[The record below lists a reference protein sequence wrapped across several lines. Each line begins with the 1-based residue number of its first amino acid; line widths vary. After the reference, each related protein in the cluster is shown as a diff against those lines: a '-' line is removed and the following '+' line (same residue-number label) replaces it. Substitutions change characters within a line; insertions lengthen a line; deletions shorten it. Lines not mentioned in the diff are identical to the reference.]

1 MQQPT
6 RWAWLFPVSYLL
18 HLIEEYGGGEG
29 FPRWIS
35 RVASVNF
42 TEQDFLTLNAFGLGL
57 MTVGA
62 LLSMKN
68 AWYWL
73 WLALGGV
80 VLLNGAL
87 HVVFSLLT
95 WSYSPGLLSGLLI
108 WLPLGAITW
117 YVGWQQATR
126 RSLVIGA
133 CLALGLHGIVSLLAL
148 LGYVPFL
155 RRSRK

>member
-1 MQQPT
+1 MAAEAKRITMQQPT
-6 RWAWLFPVSYLL
+6 RWAGLFPVTYLL
-18 HLIEEYGGGEG
+18 HLLEEYEGGEG

-35 RVASVNF
+35 RVASANF

-62 LLSMKN
+62 LLIVRN

-73 WLALGGV
+73 WLTLGGV

-87 HVVFSLLT
+87 HVVFSLWT
-95 WSYSPGLLSGLLI
+95 WSYSPGLFSGLLL
-108 WLPLGAITW
+108 WLPLGALTW

-133 CLALGLHGIVSLLAL
+133 SLALGLHAIVSLLAL
-148 LGYVPFL
+148 LG
-155 RRSRK
+155 